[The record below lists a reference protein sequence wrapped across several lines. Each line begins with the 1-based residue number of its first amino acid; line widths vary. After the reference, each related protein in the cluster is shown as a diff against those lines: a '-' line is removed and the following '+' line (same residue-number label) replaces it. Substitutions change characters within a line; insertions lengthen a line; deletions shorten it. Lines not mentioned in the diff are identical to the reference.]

1 MPLFQEII
9 DQIQGMYGPKD
20 FISLHEPHF
29 SGREREYVMQAIDS
43 TFVSSVGEYVNSFEK
58 QISEAAGTQYAVALV
73 NGTAAL
79 HMALMLAGVERND
92 LVISQALTFIAT
104 CNAISYMG
112 AEPVFVDVD
121 QDSMGMSPAALLEWL
136 DTNAVV
142 KEDAEG
148 IKRAYHN
155 ASGRKLAA
163 VVPMHTFGMPC
174 RIDEIAAICQLYC
187 IPLIED
193 AAESIGSRYKN
204 QPTGSFGLLGTFSL
218 NGNKT
223 ITCGGGGAI
232 VTNDEA
238 LAKRGKHL
246 TTQAKVPHAWE
257 FAHDAIGYNYRMPNL
272 NAAMACA
279 QLEQLESFV
288 INKRKTAAEYAAFF
302 DGIPNI
308 QFVKE
313 LEGAYANYWLN
324 AILLSDKT
332 ERDSFLKRSNA
343 MGVMTRPVWNL
354 MNTLP
359 MFRHCMT
366 DHLSNSYELAD
377 RLVNI
382 PSSVR

>member
-1 MPLFQEII
+1 MPQFQEII

-20 FISLHEPHF
+20 FIPLHEPHF
-29 SGREREYVMQAIDS
+29 TGREREYVMQAIDS
-43 TFVSSVGEYVNSFEK
+43 TFVSSVGEYVNTFEK
-58 QISEAAGTQYAVALV
+58 QMAAAARTQYAVALV

-79 HMALMLAGVERND
+79 HMALLLAGVERND

-104 CNAISYMG
+104 CNAISYIG

-121 QDSMGMSPAALLEWL
+121 QDTMGMSPSALLQWL
-136 DTNAVV
+136 DQHAVV
-142 KEDAEG
+142 KEDAG
-148 IKRAYHN
+148 GVKRAYHVS
-155 ASGRKLAA
+155 SGRKLAA

-193 AAESIGSRYKN
+193 AAESVGSRYKN
-204 QPTGSFGLLGTFSL
+204 QPTGSFGLMGTFSL

-238 LAKRGKHL
+238 LAKLGKHL
-246 TTQAKVPHAWE
+246 TTQAKVPHVWE

-302 DGIPNI
+302 DALPNI

-324 AILLSDKT
+324 AILFTDKT
-332 ERDSFLKRSNA
+332 ERDAFLKRSNA
-343 MGVMTRPVWNL
+343 MGVMTRPVWDL

-366 DHLSNSYELAD
+366 DHLSNSYELAE

>member
-9 DQIQGMYGPKD
+9 DQIQGMYGPKN
-20 FISLHEPHF
+20 FIPLHEPHF

-43 TFVSSVGEYVNSFEK
+43 TFVSSVGEYVNLFEK
-58 QISEAAGTQYAVALV
+58 QIAEAAGTLYAVALV

-79 HMALMLAGVERND
+79 HMALLLAGVERND

-104 CNAISYMG
+104 CNAISYIG

-121 QDSMGMSPAALLEWL
+121 RDSMGMSPAALLAWL
-136 DTNAVV
+136 DTHAVV
-142 KEDAEG
+142 KEDAG
-148 IKRAYHN
+148 GVKRAYHIT
-155 ASGRKLAA
+155 SGRKLGA

-187 IPLIED
+187 IPLVED

-232 VTNDEA
+232 VTNDET

-246 TTQAKVPHAWE
+246 TTQAKVPHTWE
-257 FAHDAIGYNYRMPNL
+257 FAHDAIGYNYRLPNL

-288 INKRKTAAEYAAFF
+288 LNKRKTAAEYAAFF
-302 DGIPNI
+302 EGLPNI
-308 QFVKE
+308 LFVKE
-313 LEGAYANYWLN
+313 FEGAYANYWLN
-324 AILLSDKT
+324 AILLNDKT

-366 DHLSNSYELAD
+366 DHLSNSWELAEC
-377 RLVNI
+377 LVNI